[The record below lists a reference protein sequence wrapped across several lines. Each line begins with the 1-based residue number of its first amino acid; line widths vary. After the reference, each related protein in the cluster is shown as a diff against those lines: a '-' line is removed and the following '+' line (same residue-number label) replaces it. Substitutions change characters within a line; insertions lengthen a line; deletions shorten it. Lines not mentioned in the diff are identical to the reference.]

1 MLEFC
6 FCDFSHYSNIPLL
19 HLWVAAYGCAMPM
32 RETTKLP
39 QITPRNPDSHKGD
52 YGSVFVIA
60 GSTGF
65 TGAAYLCSKA
75 ALRAG
80 AGLVTLGIP
89 ESLNAIMET
98 KLTCVM
104 TLPLEQ
110 TDSGTLAKA
119 AKIKILDFSRDYD
132 VIVIGPGLSQLPE
145 TKELVISLLQEVNLP
160 IVLDADGLNAIAGK
174 LHLLKETQNS
184 VVLTPHP
191 GELVRLMD
199 LGSTADVQN
208 DRVKIAKEFINT
220 TSQSNGNDEVD
231 RNEEKEVVLVLKG
244 NGTIV
249 INNDNLYINTTGNP
263 GMASGGTGDVLS
275 GIIAALIGQRF
286 TAFNAAQ
293 LGVYI
298 HGLAGDFA
306 AREKGET

>member
-1 MLEFC
+1 
-6 FCDFSHYSNIPLL
+6 
-19 HLWVAAYGCAMPM
+19 M

-39 QITPRNPDSHKGD
+39 QITPRNSDSHKGD
-52 YGSVFVIA
+52 YGRVFVIA

-104 TLPLEQ
+104 TLPLAQ
-110 TDSGTLAKA
+110 TSAGTLAKA
-119 AKIKILDFSRDYD
+119 AKTKILDFAKDYD
-132 VIVIGPGLSQLPE
+132 VIVIGPGLSQHPE
-145 TKELVISLLQEVNLP
+145 TQELVISLLQEVDLP

-174 LHLLKETQNS
+174 LHLLKGAKNS

-191 GELVRLMD
+191 GELARLMD

-208 DRVKIAKEFINT
+208 DRVKIANEFIDT
-220 TSQSNGNDEVD
+220 TCQNGG
-231 RNEEKEVVLVLKG
+231 KEVVLVLKG

-249 INNDNLYINTTGNP
+249 INNDNMYTNTTGNP

-275 GIIAALIGQRF
+275 GIIAALMGQRF
-286 TAFNAAQ
+286 TAFEAAQ
-293 LGVYI
+293 LGGYI
-298 HGLAGDFA
+298 HGLAGDLA
-306 AREKGET
+306 ARAKGETSMIATDIIDCLPNAFAEFSNR

>member
-1 MLEFC
+1 
-6 FCDFSHYSNIPLL
+6 
-19 HLWVAAYGCAMPM
+19 M

-39 QITPRNPDSHKGD
+39 RITSRNPDSHKGD
-52 YGSVFVIA
+52 YGRVFVIA

-104 TLPLEQ
+104 TLPLAQ
-110 TDSGTLAKA
+110 TGAGTLAKA
-119 AKIKILDFSRDYD
+119 AKAKILDFSKNYD
-132 VIVIGPGLSQLPE
+132 VIVIGPGLSQHPE

-174 LHLLKETQNS
+174 LHLLNSAQNS
-184 VVLTPHP
+184 LVLTPHP
-191 GELVRLMD
+191 GELARLMG

-208 DRVKIAKEFINT
+208 DRISIAKEFINIAC
-220 TSQSNGNDEVD
+220 QNKK
-231 RNEEKEVVLVLKG
+231 NEIVLALKG
-244 NGTIV
+244 TGTIV
-249 INNDNLYINTTGNP
+249 INDDNMYTNTTGNP

-286 TAFNAAQ
+286 TAFEAAR

-298 HGLAGDFA
+298 HGLAGDIA
-306 AREKGET
+306 TKEKGEISMIATDIIDCLPNAFAEFSNR

>member
-1 MLEFC
+1 
-6 FCDFSHYSNIPLL
+6 
-19 HLWVAAYGCAMPM
+19 M
-32 RETTKLP
+32 REITKLP

-52 YGSVFVIA
+52 YGRVFVIA

-80 AGLVTLGIP
+80 AGLVTLGVP

-104 TLPLEQ
+104 TLPLAQ
-110 TDSGTLAKA
+110 TSAGTLAKA
-119 AKIKILDFSRDYD
+119 AKTKILDFSKNYD
-132 VIVIGPGLSQLPE
+132 VIVIGPGLSQHPE
-145 TKELVISLLQEVNLP
+145 TKELVISLLHEVNLP

-174 LHLLKETQNS
+174 LRLLNDAQNS

-191 GELVRLMD
+191 GELARLMNF
-199 LGSTADVQN
+199 GSTANVQN
-208 DRVKIAKEFINT
+208 DRVKIAKEFINVT
-220 TSQSNGNDEVD
+220 GQ
-231 RNEEKEVVLVLKG
+231 NEKKEVVLVLKG

-249 INNDNLYINTTGNP
+249 INNDNMYTNTTGNP

-286 TAFNAAQ
+286 KAFEAAQ

-298 HGLAGDFA
+298 HGLAGDLA
-306 AREKGET
+306 AKENGETSMIATDIIDCLANAFRKFSNSCKR